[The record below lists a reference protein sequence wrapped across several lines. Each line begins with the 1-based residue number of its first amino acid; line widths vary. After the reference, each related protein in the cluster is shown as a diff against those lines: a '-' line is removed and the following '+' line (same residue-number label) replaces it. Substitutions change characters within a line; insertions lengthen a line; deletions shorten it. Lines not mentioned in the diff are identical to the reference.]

1 MRVLAIVLL
10 FIALTL
16 GVAQEEGA
24 WTCIE
29 TKASQPLTPSASVG
43 WSAMNCTN
51 TINPPLLHVNSLV
64 IDLTAKDVRIVPGV
78 STDAANPLMTVPN
91 MAASNTDRNFIAG
104 INGGY
109 FWRTDISGTW
119 IDDVCRGKT
128 RKEAELPAEVGKP
141 NQGIHDGAVVI
152 DGKVVGSD
160 CDCWGFSRPALA
172 SNSDASSETGWSID
186 VLQRG
191 EQGSPSVVSGLAA
204 GPNLVSYSKNADGSF
219 TSYVDIPSDD
229 DNININEHAA
239 NTGFGLIFDA
249 SGKAVKMIM
258 VTTDGSDECG
268 RLDQTCG
275 INAKHLAQLMIDH
288 FAVHQAMSM
297 DQGGSTTMWV
307 KGAPS
312 MDGDGVV
319 SYAGGGAR
327 NVANAMFVELV
338 NA

>member
-1 MRVLAIVLL
+1 
-10 FIALTL
+10 
-16 GVAQEEGA
+16 
-24 WTCIE
+24 
-29 TKASQPLTPSASVG
+29 
-43 WSAMNCTN
+43 MNCTN
-51 TINPPLLHVNSLV
+51 TAEPPLLHVNSIV

-78 STDAANPLMTVPN
+78 SQDTTNPLMTVPLI
-91 MAASNTDRNFIAG
+91 AASNRDRNFIAG

-109 FWRTDISGTW
+109 FWRTDMSGAW

-172 SNSDASSETGWSID
+172 SNSDAFSETGWNID

-191 EQGSPSVVSGLAA
+191 EQGSPSAVHGLAA
-204 GPNLVSYSKNADGSF
+204 GPNLVSYTKNADGTF
-219 TSYVDIPSDD
+219 TSFVDIPSDD

-239 NTGFGLIFDA
+239 NTGFGLIFDQA
-249 SGKAVKMIM
+249 TGKAVKMIL

-268 RLDQTCG
+268 RLDQSCG
-275 INAKHLAQLMIDH
+275 INARHLAQLMIDH
-288 FAVHQAMSM
+288 FQVQQAMSM

-312 MDGDGVV
+312 VYGDGVV
-319 SYAGGGAR
+319 SFAGGGAR